1 MEKHNI
7 NGFRI
12 GNLLTYKGDSYVVDE
27 IVFSSFDNRVY
38 LEISELDQDKPI
50 PASLPNTQISVDLLE
65 VEGFEITQFYLN
77 LLENSI
83 QRLIDSLNKQK
94 MLYKNRKGEMIAP
107 PIYVKDGIVF
117 FDKCGIKFHHQLQN
131 MYDDLKNNCLTL

>member
-65 VEGFEITQFYLN
+65 VEGFVITQFYLN

-83 QRLIDSLNKQK
+83 QRLIDSLNKK
-94 MLYKNRKGEMIAP
+94 KLLYKNRKGEMIAP
-107 PIYVKDGIVF
+107 PIYVKYGIVF
-117 FDKCGIKFHHQLQN
+117 FEKCGIKYMNQLQN
-131 MYDDLKNNCLTL
+131 MYDDLKNNCFVL